1 MNGKLS
7 AGNAVRTPAPTET
20 NVLAP
25 ASRPMAHASGAASA
39 PIKAKGTAAANAFEP
54 KTTRNGT
61 WTIEARGIQCAFD
74 GIGRIGLAGILPPTS
89 AKIQT
94 KSTLKP
100 WPLAR
105 DRATSA

>member
-1 MNGKLS
+1 MAKEDAPSINGTVIRDGQP
-7 AGNAVRTPAPTET
+7 AGSVYVRLVGPSGEFVAEEYTKDDGVFEFHVAP
-20 NVLAP
+20 
-25 ASRPMAHASGAASA
+25 
-39 PIKAKGTAAANAFEP
+39 
-54 KTTRNGT
+54 GT

-74 GIGRIGLAGILPPTS
+74 GIGRTGLAGILPPTS

-100 WPLAR
+100 WPAAR